1 MKPETIIVPVSG
13 KGMLKEFIEFPLEL
27 YKNCDKWVPS
37 FESDEYSTLGPDNP
51 SLAFCERE
59 LFLARQNGKTV
70 GRVAAILNKK
80 ANEKWKEKSVRFG
93 WIDFIE
99 DFDVCKAL
107 IDTVIAWGQERG
119 AEKIKGPLG
128 FTDMDREGL
137 LVEGF
142 ENESPFT
149 VIYNYP
155 YYPEYLERLGF
166 TKDVDWTQRVLNV
179 PEEKPAMFNFADRIS
194 ERYGI
199 RIYRANSIK
208 QMARRGREM
217 FHVLNEAF
225 AGLYEY
231 TQLSQDQI
239 DGYVKQYAPVLDKD
253 LVAFVVN
260 EKDELIGFTVTMPHI
275 SAAVRK
281 ARGRIFPFGW
291 IHLLPALS
299 PKRNDT
305 TEALLIGI
313 LPAYQAKGAAV
324 LMFNY
329 LLENYHRLGVKH
341 MLLNP
346 QLEENHKVQ
355 SLWDNFDTRMY
366 QRRRSYVKDIKT
378 HNPKRMTSQE
388 YFQNLL
394 PKEEFERLPYLPTMG
409 QFVDWFTKEYA
420 SLPALSDLT
429 NTITYKEFGERI
441 ARRRAFIGSLGLP
454 KGAHIAVFD
463 RNSQDAIELYYAIT
477 SAGHVAMMF
486 PSSLPEQAVIG
497 CCMKFDIAAIF
508 VREEFMPLTAN
519 IQGTKV
525 LPAASIAEEG
535 VPVAADIDPE
545 SPAAIFFTGG
555 TTGAPKGAVLSHRAL
570 MRGNYNTI
578 FKPGKTIGVHRY
590 IALLPLSHVFG
601 NVAGLSGCFYTGNLM
616 YTCEDMKATIGK
628 LSVIKPTL
636 LVIVPGICDILSG
649 LVKMYGAQFLGG
661 SLRLIIAGAANVP
674 PRLVD
679 IFTKLGVE
687 FCFGYGLTETA
698 NLTSANANAIEKP
711 TSIGRIYPGQEAKFV
726 DGELLIKG
734 DNVFSGYYK
743 DPERTAEAFTED
755 GWFRTGDLCHMDEDG
770 FVYITGRIKNLIILP
785 NGENVSPESLEE
797 PFYADPC
804 VRDAMVKEDELNGAQ
819 VIAIEILPFMPAFDG
834 KPFEEVEAYM
844 KALVDKV
851 NATLPSTHQIRK
863 VTVRTEDFKRTGSMK
878 VARV

>member
-13 KGMLKEFIEFPLEL
+13 KGMLKEFIEFPIEL

-477 SAGHVAMMF
+477 SAGYVAMMF

-628 LSVIKPTL
+628 LSVIKPTI